1 LARDNVLTLEFP
13 TDLDAGP
20 GQPLLVADGWIEYPY
35 SQTMFAAWQAGAD
48 YRAPT
53 LEAKGA
59 DGRWHTVLE
68 QFGYPAGMPRRMAV
82 PLAHLPRGTRWL
94 RLRTNQEIYW
104 DRLSV
109 AWAEP
114 ARAVLHALA
123 LATAEVRPMGFP
135 RRFTGTQQQPFYDYG
150 RVAPLWDTRIQSGF
164 YTAFG
169 KVDEL
174 VANQDDGLVILGP
187 GDELHLEFDAALPH
201 LAQGWSRRLVLETHG
216 WAKDMDLYTR
226 DGDTIGPL
234 PVTGK
239 DAARRDQLNSKFNTR
254 FASGR

>member
-1 LARDNVLTLEFP
+1 
-13 TDLDAGP
+13 
-20 GQPLLVADGWIEYPY
+20 
-35 SQTMFAAWQAGAD
+35 
-48 YRAPT
+48 
-53 LEAKGA
+53 
-59 DGRWHTVLE
+59 
-68 QFGYPAGMPRRMAV
+68 
-82 PLAHLPRGTRWL
+82 
-94 RLRTNQEIYW
+94 
-104 DRLSV
+104 
-109 AWAEP
+109 
-114 ARAVLHALA
+114 
-123 LATAEVRPMGFP
+123 MGFP

-201 LAQGWSRRLVLETHG
+201 LAQGWSRRFVLETHG